1 MTEQELYNKV
11 LEKFDWQKQL
21 IKAQEEAAEFI
32 QAISKFLLS
41 GSYEDML
48 RVIEEGTDNE
58 IMTNQVKLIFP
69 YKELWAKYKKAKL
82 DRVSKLLE

>member
-11 LEKFDWQKQL
+11 LEKFGWQKQL

-32 QAISKFLLS
+32 QAISKYLLS
-41 GSYEDML
+41 GDYNDML

-69 YKELWAKYKKAKL
+69 YKELWAKYKKTKL